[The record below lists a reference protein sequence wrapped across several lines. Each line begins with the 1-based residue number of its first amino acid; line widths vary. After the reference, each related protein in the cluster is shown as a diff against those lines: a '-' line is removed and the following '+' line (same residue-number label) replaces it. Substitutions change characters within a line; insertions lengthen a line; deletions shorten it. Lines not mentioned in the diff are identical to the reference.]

1 MGFQTVTVMLV
12 TSLFWWLNDGD
23 HFKMLVTKKY
33 VGDIFQHVVLIRKPN
48 KLWETLMHS
57 GSYFDKLEFL
67 QTVSANFVPA
77 SNLACYSKLWRWFQE
92 YWLPMIK
99 WLLYRCIWIALNH
112 LLAGYL
118 RFHNDP
124 FIWMKTTGTLTG
136 NRQENIGDI
145 DVGDGCWRQNSLVTS
160 SRCGWPI

>member
-1 MGFQTVTVMLV
+1 MSKYSAFVINSSSWNLLRWVFKRWQWC
-12 TSLFWWLNDGD
+12 WWLNDGD

-77 SNLACYSKLWRWFQE
+77 SNLAYYSKLWRWFQE

-99 WLLYRCIWIALNH
+99 WLMYRCIWTVLNH

-124 FIWMKTTGTLTG
+124 FIWMKKP
-136 NRQENIGDI
+136 EVWPEI
-145 DVGDGCWRQNSLVTS
+145 DMK
-160 SRCGWPI
+160 I